1 MLVLMSIVGILF
13 IVLQLSA
20 FTAVLWGIYEL
31 AVYGYWKFLCYG
43 IENKIIEED
52 IFSRIEEI
60 QKVMVLSKI

>member
-1 MLVLMSIVGILF
+1 MLVLMGIVGILF

-31 AVYGYWKFLCYG
+31 AVHCYWKFLCYG
-43 IENKIIEED
+43 IENKLIEED

-60 QKVMVLSKI
+60 QKVMVLSKF